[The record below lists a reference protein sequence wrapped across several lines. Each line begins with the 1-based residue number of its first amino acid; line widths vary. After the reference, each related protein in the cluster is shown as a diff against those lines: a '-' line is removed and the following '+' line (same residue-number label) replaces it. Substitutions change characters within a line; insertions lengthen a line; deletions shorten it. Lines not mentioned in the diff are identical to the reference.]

1 MTIDLRSDTVTKPT
15 PEMQEAMQQA
25 PVGDDVFSEDPS
37 INELENKIASLF
49 GKEAAL
55 FCASGTMTNQIAIK
69 VNTNPRDEVIC
80 DQNAHIYRYE
90 GGGMMS
96 NSQVS
101 VRLLNG
107 DRGRI
112 TADQVLENISPD
124 DDHAART
131 SLVSVENTMNKGGGA
146 CYDLE
151 EVRRI
156 KKVCEGNNLRFHL
169 DGARLFNALTA
180 KKEDP
185 KAWGALFDTIS
196 VCFSKGLGA
205 PVGSAVLGT
214 VADIKEA
221 KRVRKTFGGGWRQ
234 AGSLAAA
241 CIYALDNNVD
251 RLEEDRTKAVAL
263 AGVLQDKSFIDD
275 VLSVETNIV
284 IAKCDGISP
293 RDLVAKLNEKGILC
307 FPFSKT
313 EFRMVTHLEITDDK
327 LNAAL
332 DIINRL
338 EI

>member
-15 PEMQEAMQQA
+15 PEMLEAMRQA

-37 INELENKIASLF
+37 INELERKVADKF

-80 DQNAHIYRYE
+80 DHNAHIYRYE

-101 VRLLNG
+101 VRLLIG

-112 TADQVLENISPD
+112 TADQVMENIGPD
-124 DDHAART
+124 DDHAAKT
-131 SLVSVENTMNKGGGA
+131 SLVSIENTMNKGGGV
-146 CYDLE
+146 CYDFE
-151 EVRRI
+151 EVKKI
-156 KKVCEGNNLRFHL
+156 KKVCQENNLRFHL
-169 DGARLFNALTA
+169 DGARLFNALVA

-185 KAWGALFDTIS
+185 KVWGEMFDTVS

-214 VADIKEA
+214 KADIKEA
-221 KRVRKTFGGGWRQ
+221 QRIRKTFGGGWRQ

-241 CIYALDNNVD
+241 CIYALDNNLD
-251 RLEEDRTKAVAL
+251 RLEEDHAKAAAL
-263 AGVLQDKSFIDD
+263 VGALQDKTFIDD
-275 VLSVETNIV
+275 VLFVDTNIV
-284 IAKCDGISP
+284 IAKCNGISP
-293 RDLVAKLNEKGILC
+293 RDVVAKLGAKGVLC

-313 EFRMVTHLEITDDK
+313 EFRMVTHLEITEDK

-332 DIINRL
+332 DIINNL